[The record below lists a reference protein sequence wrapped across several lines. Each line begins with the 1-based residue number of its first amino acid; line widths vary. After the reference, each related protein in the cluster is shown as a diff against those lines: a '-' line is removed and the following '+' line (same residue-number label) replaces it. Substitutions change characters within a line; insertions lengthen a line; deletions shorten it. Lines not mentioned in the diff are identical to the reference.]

1 MRRKKVW
8 AARFLEQSAH
18 FNSKFTWNIYYSIYL
33 QESEAILLHEKFAE
47 KMYVMQ

>member
-8 AARFLEQSAH
+8 AAHFLEQSAH
-18 FNSKFTWNIYYSIYL
+18 FNSKIAWNIYNSTYL

>member
-1 MRRKKVW
+1 MRRKNVW

-18 FNSKFTWNIYYSIYL
+18 FNSKFTCNIYNSTYL
-33 QESEAILLHEKFAE
+33 QESETILLHENFAE